1 MRKSVRMLLAMTAAI
16 SITAG
21 NQFGDGPKG
30 NVVYAA
36 SLPANTDESAK
47 ADFAYEMAQI
57 TAKLFAAPS
66 TNVETFKVEYSYA
79 IARVTAKVMPLLP
92 EGQRRDFA
100 YGMAQNTA
108 RIMNDSNLNVERA
121 KADFSYEM
129 ATLTSKM
136 LAGSSNLA
144 SAGAASASGNA
155 AAGSLSSGGSSAA
168 LLRNNADIETKA
180 AALPSPPVS
189 AVPEQKPKA
198 NPNYIAPEAY
208 NGLIN
213 ELKHVGNASN
223 RQPDNKVNI
232 DGEVRYHYA
241 QNSGPDLFDRDSS
254 GIRVRLGL
262 DAPLEEDWRLYS
274 MLEGQKKILNYNN
287 FLKPSRLYVAGQTGK
302 TKVTVG
308 SFGYLMAEGNIY
320 DSGFKG
326 VRADFGKPVKYTLG
340 YGQTDETKET
350 LTASARYEDYDYN
363 LEAGVY
369 HYNMAGGKQNT
380 IRTFGGNYN
389 FSNFGV
395 GAMILK
401 SSPQDSGDGTGY
413 VFSVNYGDLK
423 SWRPGTYSIFAKYYN
438 QPRYTFIAHGMN
450 GKGSVMDNGFK
461 GYGVGISYTLAE
473 NMVAGTEYY
482 HLSDKDDGSKG
493 NTWWNYVTRY
503 F

>member
-1 MRKSVRMLLAMTAAI
+1 MKKSVRMLLAMAAAI

-21 NQFGDGPKG
+21 NQFSDGTQK

-36 SLPANTDESAK
+36 GQPANTDESAK

-57 TAKLFAAPS
+57 TAKLIAAPS
-66 TNVETFKVEYSYA
+66 TNLENFKVEYSYA
-79 IARVTAKVMPLLP
+79 IARVTAKAMPMLP
-92 EGQRRDFA
+92 ESQRRDFA
-100 YGMAQNTA
+100 YAMAQNTA
-108 RIMNDSNLNVERA
+108 RIMSDSNLNVERA
-121 KADFSYEM
+121 KADFSYEI

-136 LAGSSNLA
+136 ITGSTNFA
-144 SAGAASASGNA
+144 PAGAVSGNA
-155 AAGSLSSGGSSAA
+155 AGGSLSSGGSSTA
-168 LLRNNADIETKA
+168 LLRNNADIEPKA
-180 AALPSPPVS
+180 AALPKPPITAIS
-189 AVPEQKPKA
+189 EQKPKE
-198 NPNYIAPEAY
+198 NPGYIAPETY

-213 ELKHVGNASN
+213 ELKHVGDESN
-223 RQPDNKVNI
+223 HQAENKVNI

-241 QNSGPDLFDRDSS
+241 QNSGTDLFDRDSS
-254 GIRVRLGL
+254 GIRVRLGM
-262 DAPLEEDWRLYS
+262 DAPINEDWRLYG
-274 MLEGQKKILNYNN
+274 MLEGQKKILNYND
-287 FLKPSRLYVAGQTGK
+287 FFKLSRLYVAGQSGE
-302 TKVTVG
+302 TKVTAG
-308 SFGYLMAEGNIY
+308 SFGYLMAEGNVY

-326 VRADFGKPVKYTLG
+326 IRADFGKPVKYTLS

-350 LTASARYEDYDYN
+350 MIASARYEDYDYN

-369 HYNMAGGKQNT
+369 HYNMPGGKQNT
-380 IRTFGGNYN
+380 IRTFGGNYH

-413 VFSVNYGDLK
+413 VFSLNYGDLK
-423 SWRPGTYSIFAKYYN
+423 SWRPGTYSVFAKYYN

-450 GKGSVMDNGFK
+450 GRGSVMDNGFK

-482 HLSDKDDGSKG
+482 RLSDKDDGSKG

>member
-21 NQFGDGPKG
+21 NQFSDRLHGT
-30 NVVYAA
+30 VVYAA
-36 SLPANTDESAK
+36 SLPTNSDESAK

-57 TAKLFAAPS
+57 TTKLITAPS
-66 TNVETFKVEYSYA
+66 TNIENFKVEYSYA
-79 IARVTAKVMPLLP
+79 IARVTAKVMPMLP

-100 YGMAQNTA
+100 YAMAQNTA
-108 RIMNDSNLNVERA
+108 KMMTDSNLNVERA
-121 KADFSYEM
+121 KADFSYEI
-129 ATLTSKM
+129 ATLTTKIIT
-136 LAGSSNLA
+136 GSTNFT
-144 SAGAASASGNA
+144 SGNTVTSNV
-155 AAGSLSSGGSSAA
+155 AAGSLSSSSSST
-168 LLRNNADIETKA
+168 LLRNNADSEPQTTT
-180 AALPSPPVS
+180 LPKPSTTIAS
-189 AVPEQKPKA
+189 EQKA
-198 NPNYIAPEAY
+198 NPNYIAPETY
-208 NGLIN
+208 NKLIN
-213 ELKHVGNASN
+213 ELKNVGDASN
-223 RQPDNKVNI
+223 RQTDNKVNI

-241 QNSGPDLFDRDSS
+241 QNSGTDLFDRDSS
-254 GIRVRLGL
+254 GIRVRLGV
-262 DAPLEEDWRLYS
+262 DAPIYQDWRLYG
-274 MLEGQKKILNYNN
+274 MLEGQKKILNYND
-287 FLKPSRLYVAGQTGK
+287 FFKLSRLYVAGQTGE
-302 TKVTVG
+302 TKITAG

-350 LTASARYEDYDYN
+350 MTASARYEDYDYN
-363 LEAGVY
+363 LEAGIY

-401 SSPQDSGDGTGY
+401 SSPQASGDGTGY
-413 VFSVNYGDLK
+413 VFSFNYGDLK

-461 GYGVGISYTLAE
+461 GYGVGISYTVAE
-473 NMVAGTEYY
+473 NMIAGTEYY
-482 HLSDKDDGSKG
+482 NLSDKDDGSKG